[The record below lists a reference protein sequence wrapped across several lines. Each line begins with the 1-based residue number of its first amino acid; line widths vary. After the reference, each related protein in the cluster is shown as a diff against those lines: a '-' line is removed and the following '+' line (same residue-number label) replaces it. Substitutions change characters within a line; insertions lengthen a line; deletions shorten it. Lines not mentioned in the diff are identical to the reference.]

1 MPAVKKKQSPPRT
14 LITFRCKKVARSDSS
29 ANPYSLVDCSKK
41 TTYITSFPRR
51 AKDLRNY
58 FAQINKE
65 LIPIEKWI
73 AAVTDV
79 NDNFFQFD
87 LQQHCSEDCSHAAAI
102 SVVDMPIS
110 WNGITKIAEAA
121 EATDSNKDIEIPVIA
136 PPFDTEPVPA
146 FPVVDDS
153 FSVFGLSNT
162 KTKHH
167 AAASKACLIFR
178 DLTQKVFI
186 KLKMNLLAFFN
197 PLGSFVLY
205 RKLEDKATR
214 SKMGNTI
221 LYDFLKTFA
230 HHSINENENDHE
242 KEDSIRRGLWDKF
255 VDYTDTEPLDE
266 TKLNNAISMVH
277 RTLESVK
284 LISDSNQVVA
294 MSKGI
299 KARKKEVTLRKL
311 GNVGLFI
318 GAAGVIAVAVAAA
331 RVTLI
336 AGAVAGVGVGAS
348 CAIVAI
354 AETAAVT
361 ATTVAAIR

>member
-1 MPAVKKKQSPPRT
+1 MCFVSAVV
-14 LITFRCKKVARSDSS
+14 LICSFDCVSMVVL
-29 ANPYSLVDCSKK
+29 SL
-41 TTYITSFPRR
+41 F
-51 AKDLRNY
+51 L
-58 FAQINKE
+58 
-65 LIPIEKWI
+65 
-73 AAVTDV
+73 
-79 NDNFFQFD
+79 FF
-87 LQQHCSEDCSHAAAI
+87 
-102 SVVDMPIS
+102 
-110 WNGITKIAEAA
+110 
-121 EATDSNKDIEIPVIA
+121 
-136 PPFDTEPVPA
+136 
-146 FPVVDDS
+146 S
-153 FSVFGLSNT
+153 FSLSPA

-230 HHSINENENDHE
+230 HHLINENDHE

-284 LISDSNQVVA
+284 LIADSNQVVA
-294 MSKGI
+294 MSKGSN
-299 KARKKEVTLRKL
+299 ARKKEVRLRQL

-331 RVTLI
+331 PVTLI